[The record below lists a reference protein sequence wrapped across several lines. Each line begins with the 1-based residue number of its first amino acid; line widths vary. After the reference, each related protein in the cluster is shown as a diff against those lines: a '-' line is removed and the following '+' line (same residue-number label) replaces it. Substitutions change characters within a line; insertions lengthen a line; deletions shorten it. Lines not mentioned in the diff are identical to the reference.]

1 MAVKQKLGLRVNY
14 LIIFLS
20 GAVLLISGILVFLL
34 IVKNIYGNYQVN
46 EILPTKKNLESFENK
61 STAGLLY
68 SQYTENML
76 ETGSTWLSDIVDT
89 WEVYLKSAKMNYKI
103 ISDQTIELG
112 KQYKY
117 QLLILPSAKS
127 LSDKEIVEIKKYIEN
142 GGSLFVTGGPATYSK
157 DGKWRGW
164 NFFTSTF
171 GMKFNKEIKPEEF
184 YKVHTLRGGLPIT
197 AGIPAGYALKIA
209 TWDRPIYAKILE
221 PRTTQASFWYD
232 FRREAGLVRE
242 EIKNSA
248 GIAYGTYGKGRF
260 VWFGFDLASVVGKQ
274 QDYIFF
280 ARLFSNCI
288 NWLTYRPTG
297 LVRTWPAP
305 YDAAAIFLP
314 AITKDPGNINNILG
328 MIKNKRFPATFF
340 VNSYTAET
348 HPQLIRNVAK
358 YGNLG
363 IIADIGF
370 LESTRDTINKL
381 DNKLLQETTIHS
393 AKDTVEKISGVQ
405 VNSFMPRY
413 GFFDENT
420 WQALSKENMQ
430 FLVTD
435 SLTDR
440 AVPKLVIRNNKRM
453 LLITNT
459 VRDDYEVVKRYGLK
473 NTEFQDYTYEE
484 DVDRILFEGGLYVFK
499 MHTDAQLKPQYS
511 SVVSDVLNY
520 IGTKN
525 IWITSLNE
533 LRNWWL
539 RKGSIEVQYNV
550 RSKRRIAV
558 EITNPTNNT
567 VTNFIVQVN
576 LNKNVRNIKISSN
589 ILYEKIPKYT
599 FDPST
604 DIIYLNIQKLGPNES
619 LSLLIDF
626 ENVNS

>member
-1 MAVKQKLGLRVNY
+1 VAVKQKLGLRVNY

-20 GAVLLISGILVFLL
+20 GALLLISGILVFLL

-89 WEVYLKSAKMNYKI
+89 WEVYLKSAKMNYKV

-112 KQYKY
+112 KLDKY

-127 LSDKEIVEIKKYIEN
+127 LSDKEVVEIKKYIER

-260 VWFGFDLASVVGKQ
+260 IWFGFDLASVVGKQ
-274 QDYIFF
+274 QDYILF

-314 AITKDPGNINNILG
+314 TITKDPGNINNILG

-340 VNSYTAET
+340 VNSYTAEV

-381 DNKLLQETTIHS
+381 DNKLLQETTIQS
-393 AKDTVEKISGVQ
+393 AKDTVEKISGAQ

-420 WQALSKENMQ
+420 LQALSKENMQ
-430 FLVTD
+430 F
-435 SLTDR
+435 
-440 AVPKLVIRNNKRM
+440 
-453 LLITNT
+453 
-459 VRDDYEVVKRYGLK
+459 
-473 NTEFQDYTYEE
+473 
-484 DVDRILFEGGLYVFK
+484 
-499 MHTDAQLKPQYS
+499 
-511 SVVSDVLNY
+511 
-520 IGTKN
+520 
-525 IWITSLNE
+525 
-533 LRNWWL
+533 
-539 RKGSIEVQYNV
+539 
-550 RSKRRIAV
+550 
-558 EITNPTNNT
+558 
-567 VTNFIVQVN
+567 
-576 LNKNVRNIKISSN
+576 
-589 ILYEKIPKYT
+589 
-599 FDPST
+599 
-604 DIIYLNIQKLGPNES
+604 
-619 LSLLIDF
+619 
-626 ENVNS
+626 